1 MAALR
6 YGVSMWRGVPSLPPE
21 GVKGLFEALV
31 DAREDR
37 GIAQGVAAPLGFAQ
51 GHDQVQEVFRLVAF
65 EGHDPF
71 LVIQSEGVRRVEL
84 HRREPV
90 PTSMCSSIIPC
101 RAALVRRNQPR

>member
-51 GHDQVQEVFRLVAF
+51 GHDQVQEIFRLVAF

-71 LVIQSEGVRRVEL
+71 LVIQSKRIRRVEL
-84 HRREPV
+84 DRREPV
-90 PTSMCSSIIPC
+90 PAFVVLAHHTLP
-101 RAALVRRNQPR
+101 AG